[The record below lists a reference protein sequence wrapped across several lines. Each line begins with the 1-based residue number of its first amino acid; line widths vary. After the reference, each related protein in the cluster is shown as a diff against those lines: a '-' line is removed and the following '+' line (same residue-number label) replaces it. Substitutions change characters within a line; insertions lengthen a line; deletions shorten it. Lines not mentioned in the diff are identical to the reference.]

1 MTVFEYSEWNG
12 KFILNAGM
20 NKVVE
25 NLRMMVSEGMMQK

>member
-12 KFILNAGM
+12 KFILNAEM

-25 NLRMMVSEGMMQK
+25 NLRMFGEGMMQ